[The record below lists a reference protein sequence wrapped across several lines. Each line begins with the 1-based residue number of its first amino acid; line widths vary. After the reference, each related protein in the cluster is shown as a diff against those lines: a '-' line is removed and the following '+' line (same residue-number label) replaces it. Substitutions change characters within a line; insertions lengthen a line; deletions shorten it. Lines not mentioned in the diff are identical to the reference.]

1 MLVWCMYIM
10 SSSCRSVTGKASTL
24 PTNTRSLLH
33 HLPVPAEATGPH
45 ILADPRLIWTPTT
58 LLLLGDMVLSMSVLV
73 GQGKWIMKIGEN
85 FGENHHHLCPQWV
98 IGGVL
103 LAPFILPMNG
113 VSTGDVFHLPGGG
126 RSNIAA
132 IGGALRIAATVSH
145 LRLIILPALDWIPVQ
160 KGSSLEKGDTS
171 AHPSH
176 TREKDRRR
184 KRER

>member
-1 MLVWCMYIM
+1 M

-33 HLPVPAEATGPH
+33 HLLVPAEATGPH

-73 GQGKWIMKIGEN
+73 GQGKWITKIGEN

-113 VSTGDVFHLPGGG
+113 GSTGDVFHLPGGG
-126 RSNIAA
+126 RSNIVA
-132 IGGALRIAATVSH
+132 IGGVLRIAATVSH
-145 LRLIILPALDWIPVQ
+145 LRLIILLALDWTPAR